1 VGEQVRI
8 GYSCWGFLGPG
19 ITDTPDG
26 GRSHRRTLIDGLIRA
41 GHDIVFLQ
49 ANRDL
54 AEAAHDLT
62 GSYTWDSGLPGIDA
76 LFLEWRWPIGG
87 RNTTA
92 CGADGHTCDL
102 HRQDQL
108 IACYTRG
115 QRLPTVI
122 WDKDLQLPRGHPLRR
137 LPNVAVC
144 EPGLLPGSG
153 AASLL
158 FPVADTILDAADPT
172 ALAAGPRPLP
182 LVYVGNQYDRDGAFG
197 AYFAPAAARFGHRVA
212 GKWTS
217 TTQWPHVNFT
227 GRCPFS
233 EVSRLYRSALA
244 TVLLLPDRYARA
256 GQMTQR
262 LFEAVLAG
270 CLPITPAGIACAGRF
285 TPPVLHAADG
295 QQVIDR
301 LRHAQAAAGTA
312 WHSETL
318 AACLERLGTFRL
330 SRQIATLN
338 RVLER
343 LTDASSARLPD
354 TPARPR

>member
-1 VGEQVRI
+1 MRI

-19 ITDTPDG
+19 VTDTPDG
-26 GRSHRRTLIDGLIRA
+26 GRSHRRTLVNGLIRA

-54 AEAAHDLT
+54 TEASHNLT
-62 GSYTWDSGLPGIDA
+62 GRYTWDSGLPEIDA
-76 LFLEWRWPIGG
+76 LFLEWRWPIPG
-87 RNTTA
+87 RNITA
-92 CGADGHTCDL
+92 CGTDGHTCDL
-102 HRQDQL
+102 HRQVQL
-108 IACYTRG
+108 VTGYTRG
-115 QRLPTVI
+115 QRVPTVI
-122 WDKDLQLPRGHPLRR
+122 WDKDLQLPPGHPLRG

-144 EPGLLPGSG
+144 EPALLPGPG

-158 FPVADTILDAADPT
+158 FPVADAVLDAANPV
-172 ALAAGPRPLP
+172 ALAAEPRPLP
-182 LVYVGNQYDRDGAFG
+182 LVYIGNQYDRDGAFG
-197 AYFAPAAARFGHRVA
+197 AYFAPAAARFAHLVA
-212 GKWTS
+212 GKWTDTS
-217 TTQWPHVNFT
+217 RWPHLNLT

-233 EVSRLYRSALA
+233 EVSHLYRSALA

-270 CLPITPAGIACAGRF
+270 CLPITPASIACAGRF
-285 TPPVLHAADG
+285 TPPALHAADG
-295 QQVIDR
+295 QHVIDR

-312 WHSETL
+312 WHVETI
-318 AACLERLGTFRL
+318 AACLERLGIFRL

-343 LTDASSARLPD
+343 LTDASCARLPA
-354 TPARPR
+354 TSPRPR